1 MCPENIGSAGLRLN
15 NREAV
20 SQLASALL
28 AAAEPWFDN
37 DSARLYLGNTCAHY
51 GHDIGG
57 IEAFSRL
64 LWGIAP
70 LLAGG
75 ETPARLMNY
84 VAIIKAGVTPEH
96 SGYWGDIG
104 PFDQRVVEM
113 AAFGL
118 LLAIAPEPLL
128 AHFSATEREHLWR
141 WLKQSEQAEIPD
153 NNWHFF
159 PVLVQVGFRA
169 AGMPFD
175 MAVVERHFASIEAY
189 WLGEGWY
196 SDGPGRPRDYYIAMG
211 FHFYGLIYARLMA
224 DIDPERCQILRQ
236 RAARFARDFIHFF
249 DEEGAA
255 IPFGRSL
262 TYRFAQG
269 AFWSACAFAGLEP
282 FSPGVIK
289 GLVMRHLRWWMR
301 QPIFDRDGV
310 LSVGYCYPN
319 LVMAEDYNAPGS
331 PYWALKTLLVL
342 ALDDSD
348 PFWQAPEQPL
358 PPLDERHAIPQ
369 ADQVVVRQRKGR
381 HLWMATAG
389 QLELNNYVNTEAK
402 YCKFAYSSRFGFTL
416 ERGRFGLSH
425 AAVDSMLLLS
435 EGDGYWRG
443 RRGCERVETRDGII
457 YSRWRPWPT
466 VRIDSWQLTAGD
478 WQVRIHHLVSDR
490 RLESAEGGF
499 SLPGQR
505 VAPRVV
511 SGGCWLYCGTS
522 RSGILDIGA
531 MSRRGETV
539 MTPPNSNLMWPERS
553 AIPTLRGELTP
564 GEHLLCCAVWAGD
577 DDVAEPEPP
586 RLRREGRQIVVHHGN
601 QQTVFRLAD
610 AGRML

>member
-1 MCPENIGSAGLRLN
+1 MHPENMNSAGLTLN
-15 NREAV
+15 NREEV
-20 SQLASALL
+20 SCLARSLL
-28 AAAEPWFDN
+28 AAAEPWL
-37 DSARLYLGNTCAHY
+37 DSNRARLDLGNSCAHY

-64 LWGIAP
+64 LWGMAP

-75 ETPARLMNY
+75 ETPARLMDY
-84 VAIIKAGVTPEH
+84 IATIKAGVTPGH

-118 LLAIAPEPLL
+118 LLAIAPQPLL
-128 AHFSATEREHLWR
+128 AHFSEVERQRLWR

-159 PVLVQVGFRA
+159 PILVQVGFRA
-169 AGMPFD
+169 AGLPFD
-175 MAVVERHFASIEAY
+175 MTVVERHFASMEAY

-211 FHFYGLIYARLMA
+211 FHFYGLLYARLMA
-224 DIDPERCQILRQ
+224 DIDPERCALLRQ
-236 RAARFARDFIHFF
+236 RATRFARDFIHFF

-269 AFWSACAFAGLEP
+269 AFWSACAFTGLEP
-282 FSPGVIK
+282 FAPGVIK
-289 GLVMRHLRWWMR
+289 GLVLRHLRWWMR

-342 ALDDSD
+342 ALEESH
-348 PFWQAPEQPL
+348 PFWQAPELPL
-358 PPLDERHAIPQ
+358 PPLAAQHSIPQ
-369 ADQVVVRQRKGR
+369 ADQVLVRQGR

-416 ERGRFGLSH
+416 ERGRFGLPH
-425 AAVDSMLLLS
+425 AAVDSMMLLS
-435 EGDGYWRG
+435 EGDAYWRG
-443 RRGCERVETRDGII
+443 RRDCERVETWDGII
-457 YSRWRPWPT
+457 YSRWRPWPE
-466 VRIDSWQLTAGD
+466 VQIDSWQLALGE
-478 WQVRIHHLVSDR
+478 WQVRVHHLFSDR
-490 RLESAEGGF
+490 PLESAEGGF
-499 SLPGQR
+499 SLPGQQVNTR
-505 VAPRVV
+505 VEPGA
-511 SGGCWLYCGTS
+511 CWLHSGES
-522 RSGILDIGA
+522 RSGILDIGTPA
-531 MSRRGETV
+531 RCGEVV
-539 MTPPNSNLMWPERS
+539 MTPPNSNLMWPERC
-553 AIPTLRGELTP
+553 AIPVLRGELSA

-577 DDVAEPEPP
+577 SDVTGQEPP
-586 RLRREGRQIVVHHGN
+586 RLQREGQQIVICHGER
-601 QQTVFRLAD
+601 QTAFRLVAT
-610 AGRML
+610 GRTL

>member
-1 MCPENIGSAGLRLN
+1 MHPENMNSAGLRLN
-15 NREAV
+15 NREEV
-20 SQLASALL
+20 SCLARSLL
-28 AAAEPWFDN
+28 AAAEPWL
-37 DSARLYLGNTCAHY
+37 DSDGARLDLGNTCAHY
-51 GHDIGG
+51 GHDMGG
-57 IEAFSRL
+57 IEAFARL

-75 ETPARLMNY
+75 ETPARLMDY
-84 VAIIKAGVTPEH
+84 IAIIKAGVDPDNP
-96 SGYWGDIG
+96 GYWGETG

-128 AHFSATEREHLWR
+128 AHFGEVERQRLWR

-159 PVLVQVGFRA
+159 PILVQVGFRA
-169 AGMPFD
+169 AGLPFD
-175 MAVVERHFASIEAY
+175 MSVVDRHFASMEAY

-224 DIDPERCQILRQ
+224 DIDPERCALLRQ
-236 RAARFARDFIHFF
+236 RATRFAGDFIHFF

-282 FSPGVIK
+282 FAPGVIK
-289 GLVMRHLRWWMR
+289 GLVLRHLRWWMR

-342 ALDDSD
+342 ALEESH
-348 PFWQAPEQPL
+348 PFWQAPELPL
-358 PPLDERHAIPQ
+358 PPLAAQHSIPL
-369 ADQVVVRQRKGR
+369 ADQVLVRQER

-416 ERGRFGLSH
+416 ERGRFGLPH

-435 EGDGYWRG
+435 EGDDYWRG
-443 RRGCERVETRDGII
+443 RRDCEQVETRDGII
-457 YSRWRPWPT
+457 HSLWRPWAG
-466 VRIDSWQLTAGD
+466 VQIASWQLALGE
-478 WQVRIHHLVSDR
+478 WQVRVHHILSDR
-490 RLESAEGGF
+490 PLESAEGGF
-499 SLPGQR
+499 SLPGQQVNTR
-505 VAPRVV
+505 GEPGA
-511 SGGCWLYCGTS
+511 CWLHSGES
-522 RSGILDIGA
+522 RSGILDIGT
-531 MSRRGETV
+531 SVRRGERV
-539 MTPPNSNLMWPERS
+539 MTPPNSNLMWSECS
-553 AIPTLRGELTP
+553 AIPVLRGELAA
-564 GEHLLCCAVWAGD
+564 GENLLCCAVWAGD
-577 DDVAEPEPP
+577 SDVTEQEPP
-586 RLRREGRQIVVHHGN
+586 RLQREGQQIVIGHGEL
-601 QQTVFRLAD
+601 QTAFRLA
-610 AGRML
+610 ATGRTL